1 MRREKIPRRMAGL
14 IACGERKS
22 RQSAAKVS
30 QIQGIQHICSR
41 PGLFWNGAG
50 RPVKPTGSHTVVPPT
65 SDWAKGKM
73 AEDTL
78 TTSGIGRHG
87 ATRLPSVDVDSFNI
101 ELKDDDGFL
110 GDRASKG
117 AFRKILDTLRK
128 PLKKN
133 GEDPLGSKSA
143 EAIGKSG
150 LDEALVGDDIGA
162 AALVHGAIEEFAQE
176 LAYVTRRFLKT
187 KGWADTERIVVGG
200 GFRESRVGELA
211 IARTDIILKAEDFKV
226 EMVPIRFD
234 PDDAGLIGCLH
245 LAPSWIFEAHDSIL
259 AVDIGGTNIRCG
271 VVETRWK
278 KAPDLS
284 KASVW
289 KSELWRHADDEPT
302 REGTV
307 KRLVKMLKELI
318 AAADTEGLKLAPFIG
333 IACPGVINEDGS
345 IEKGAQNLPGNWES
359 SKFNLPTSLVEA
371 IPEIGDHDTAVLMHN
386 DGVAQGLSE
395 VPFMQDVE
403 RWGVLTIGTGLG
415 NARFTNRRKDKG
427 KSGNDDKDKDEKKDK
442 KSKD

>member
-1 MRREKIPRRMAGL
+1 
-14 IACGERKS
+14 
-22 RQSAAKVS
+22 
-30 QIQGIQHICSR
+30 
-41 PGLFWNGAG
+41 
-50 RPVKPTGSHTVVPPT
+50 
-65 SDWAKGKM
+65 M
-73 AEDTL
+73 AEDIV
-78 TTSGIGRHG
+78 TTTGIARHG

-101 ELKDDDGFL
+101 ELKDDEGFL

-117 AFRKILDTLRK
+117 AFRKILETQRK
-128 PLKKN
+128 PLKKS
-133 GEDPLGSKSA
+133 GDDPLGKKAA
-143 EAIGKSG
+143 ENIGKSE
-150 LDEALVGDDIGA
+150 LDEALVGDDVAA

-176 LAYVTRRFLKT
+176 LAYVTGRFLKT
-187 KGWADTERIVVGG
+187 KAWADTERIVVGG
-200 GFRESRVGELA
+200 GFRQSRVGEIA
-211 IARTDIILKAEDFKV
+211 IARTDIILKAEGFKIDL
-226 EMVPIRFD
+226 VPIRFH

-245 LAPSWIFEAHDSIL
+245 LAPSWIFEAYDSIL

-284 KASVW
+284 KAEVW
-289 KSELWRHADDEPT
+289 KSDLWRHADDEPT
-302 REGTV
+302 REGAV
-307 KRLVKMLKELI
+307 KRLVKMLKDLI
-318 AAADTEGLKLAPFIG
+318 LAADTEGLKLAPFIG

-359 SKFNLPTSLVEA
+359 SKFNLPASLVEA
-371 IPEIGDHDTAVLMHN
+371 IPQIGDHDTAILMHN

-415 NARFTNRRKDKG
+415 NARFTNRKKDNGKDK
-427 KSGNDDKDKDEKKDK
+427 KDASKDDKGGNGKKDK